1 MKAKWGRL
9 LQYGFVSWSLS
20 RSPLLSSLSWLRPSH
35 WTNFLLCYCS
45 FQLVVTNWDM
55 GYSELVGNVCQKLN
69 LFLRLIVGLLPT
81 FWSCQLV
88 ETPLRSR
95 HRNSKKSVDFE
106 KATDFVMVVAH
117 QKTPCHKNGPS
128 KIYSPLVLD
137 VRMSILDENKKRE
150 TKEIYHSSRGRWRSA
165 SQVDQL

>member
-69 LFLRLIVGLLPT
+69 LLPT

-106 KATDFVMVVAH
+106 KATVLPMCCPPVAH
-117 QKTPCHKNGPS
+117 PCHKMSQQNLAHS
-128 KIYSPLVLD
+128 FW
-137 VRMSILDENKKRE
+137 MSILDENKKRE